1 MSTMSNLF
9 YNQWGGRPPNGP
21 LLGAPR
27 HPGTVYFAHKP
38 EPEVIDQA
46 VSVGNHFCAKHG
58 LAGSVKPSVL
68 HMTIGAIG
76 YFPELSEER
85 VETARGV
92 ADRLVAKPFEMILN
106 RVMTYR
112 NGKEKPPLV
121 AFADSGVSKVDLFRY
136 ALIADLRRNGFSF
149 TKKLPNP
156 HMTLFYDHH
165 VVAEEPI
172 DPIRWV
178 VRDFV
183 LVHSIHGEGRHEL
196 LGQWPLR
203 G

>member
-1 MSTMSNLF
+1 MSAMSDLF
-9 YNQWGGRPPNGP
+9 LNQSGGGMPNG
-21 LLGAPR
+21 LLRGAR
-27 HPGTVYFAHKP
+27 RDPGTVYFAFKP
-38 EPEVIDQA
+38 EPDAIGQV
-46 VSVGNHFCAKHG
+46 VSVGNHLCVKHE
-58 LAGSVKPSVL
+58 LAGSVRPSVL
-68 HMTIGAIG
+68 HMTICAIG
-76 YFPELSEER
+76 YFPVLPEER

-92 ADRLVAKPFEMILN
+92 AGRLVAKPFEMMLN
-106 RVMTYR
+106 RVRTYP

-121 AFADSGVSKVDLFRY
+121 AFADSGMSRVDLFRH

-149 TKKLPNP
+149 PKKLPDP
-156 HMTLFYDHH
+156 HMTLFYDRR

-183 LVHSIHGEGRHEL
+183 LVHSIYGEGRHEL